1 MPRDIDPAWNYGEA
15 VENNRLKIKCKFCGK
30 VTNGG
35 ITRFKHH
42 LGHIS
47 GNVAGCT
54 EVPREIREQMKTLV
68 GQNKARKIEI
78 KEKRQ
83 QDVDAARYDVFGDE
97 GFDDEDAQMEAARRE
112 SFMSHQEEY
121 ERHAFAGSSKYYD
134 AGGSSAVPSRGK
146 GIAGAMRRAFSTRE
160 RDVDVEIISTRR
172 AVPPSIDPLAHR
184 KEGAKQPNISSVM
197 KGVMKGARDRLAKAT
212 AKWLIHKSIP
222 PTAIDAPYFQTILD
236 VAAEAGRG
244 IQSPSVYDVG
254 TKYLEE
260 EYKEIKV
267 VDSVGEE
274 NVVQIVTN
282 NGANFKAAGRMLE
295 NKRPH
300 LFWTPCAT
308 HCIDLI
314 MEDIGKKKKIA
325 EVIKACYF
333 LNPEFYYP
341 NAQQHS
347 DAIDT
352 ELRVGLREVLKK
364 LLGVDDSIEAIQE
377 ISTYTQ
383 RRGGFADP
391 LAMRAIGKMPP
402 ADWWTNFGEDTPML
416 RKAAARILSQVTTS
430 SNYEKNWS
438 TFSLIHTKSRNRL
451 TMQKLNKL
459 VYYHYNLKLRNRT
472 RERRASDDPN
482 YCPISLDH
490 IFREDD
496 PLLPWIAEIEDPLL
510 DSDPDFQEEVRD
522 LLDED
527 IGGAEG
533 APLGGEGSSAQPQG
547 PQPQPRGKEPAHAM
561 SSSEKT
567 STTVS
572 SSSHGGGDGGDGAGD
587 TSGTGAT
594 SEYYQHDQED
604 VIPIEEVHDF
614 PERMEG
620 TIGYQRRRRP
630 PAPGGS
636 NEQGGGIGG
645 QQAASWAESYP
656 SYSGQGPSQY
666 FDYFPYGQPGQ
677 VQQGE
682 EQSSTSG
689 SYSYGDYGETQYS
702 RYPPPP
708 PPPSSF
714 DAGAAAFFG
723 FVDPNA
729 HQYQIPYG
737 ATRNDNNDGD
747 EDSHSPLN
755 LGRRSFWW

>member
-1 MPRDIDPAWNYGEA
+1 MESLVRFRTELIQMFASEEWLRSKWGNATSGPEFEIPNLMRDNKFWKKVSNLLKVYEPLVKVLRLVDGDKPTMGYIYEA
-15 VENNRLKIKCKFCGK
+15 MDR
-30 VTNGG
+30 
-35 ITRFKHH
+35 
-42 LGHIS
+42 
-47 GNVAGCT
+47 
-54 EVPREIREQMKTLV
+54 
-68 GQNKARKIEI
+68 
-78 KEKRQ
+78 
-83 QDVDAARYDVFGDE
+83 
-97 GFDDEDAQMEAARRE
+97 
-112 SFMSHQEEY
+112 
-121 ERHAFAGSSKYYD
+121 
-134 AGGSSAVPSRGK
+134 
-146 GIAGAMRRAFSTRE
+146 
-160 RDVDVEIISTRR
+160 
-172 AVPPSIDPLAHR
+172 
-184 KEGAKQPNISSVM
+184 AKQ
-197 KGVMKGARDRLAKAT
+197 A
-212 AKWLIHKSIP
+212 
-222 PTAIDAPYFQTILD
+222 
-236 VAAEAGRG
+236 
-244 IQSPSVYDVG
+244 
-254 TKYLEE
+254 
-260 EYKEIKV
+260 
-267 VDSVGEE
+267 
-274 NVVQIVTN
+274 
-282 NGANFKAAGRMLE
+282 
-295 NKRPH
+295 
-300 LFWTPCAT
+300 
-308 HCIDLI
+308 I
-314 MEDIGKKKKIA
+314 MEDVRYHEEYIKIIDA
-325 EVIKACYF
+325 RWNDQLHHPLHAAGYF

-402 ADWWTNFGEDTPML
+402 ANWWMNFGEDTPML
-416 RKAAARILSQVTTS
+416 RKAAICILSQVTTS
-430 SNYEKNWS
+430 SNYERNWS
-438 TFSLIHTKSRNRL
+438 TFSLIHTKSRNQL
-451 TMQKLNKL
+451 TMQKLNKV
-459 VYYHYNLKLRNRT
+459 VYCHYNLKLRNRT
-472 RERRASDDPN
+472 RERRAKDDPN

-522 LLDED
+522 LLNED

-533 APLGGEGSSAQPQG
+533 APFGGEGSSAQPQG
-547 PQPQPRGKEPAHAM
+547 PQPQPRGKEHAHAM

-604 VIPIEEVHDF
+604 VIPVEEVHDF

-620 TIGYQRRRRP
+620 NHGYQRRRRP

-645 QQAASWAESYP
+645 QQAASRAESWNP

-714 DAGAAAFFG
+714 DAGAAAFSG